1 MKIDS
6 RDKYIFEQLNRHY
19 EEAKKLGYEIFALVL
34 QGSQNYGLDIYN
46 DEYKSDIDSKLIVL
60 PTLDDLIEERKP
72 ISYTHVLDNDEHIDV
87 KDIRIMWD
95 CFKKQNVNF
104 IEILFSDYYIVPNQ
118 YIEYWERLRAMAED
132 LTHINPIQTV
142 KCLFGMSM
150 QKYEALKHPYPTIKW
165 KIDKWGYDG
174 KQLHHVIRINDFI
187 KRYVKGEE
195 FKSCL
200 YPSQGILKDLEDA
213 KLNRY
218 SLKKAEDIAYT
229 MMNETKFIKD
239 SFIQNNSECDTSQF
253 YHNLDNIRFNVMR
266 DFLKRAVTEM

>member
-1 MKIDS
+1 MND
-6 RDKYIFEQLNRHY
+6 RDKYIFEQLNKHY
-19 EEAKKLGYEIFALVL
+19 QEAKKLGYEIFALVL
-34 QGSQNYGLDIYN
+34 QGSQNYGLDIYR
-46 DEYKSDIDSKLIVL
+46 DDYKSDIDSKLIVL

-104 IEILFSDYYIVPNQ
+104 IEILFSDYYIVPSE
-118 YIEYWERLRAMAED
+118 YIEYWELLRAMAED

-187 KRYVKGEE
+187 KRYVAGEE

-200 YPSQGILKDLEDA
+200 YPSQSILRELENA
-213 KLNRY
+213 KLNKY
-218 SLKKAEDIAYT
+218 SLKEAEDIGYT
-229 MMNETKFIKD
+229 MTSETKFIKD
-239 SFIQNNSECDTSQF
+239 CFIQNHSECDTSEF
-253 YHNLDNIRFNVMR
+253 YCKLDNIRFQAMR
-266 DFLKRAVTEM
+266 NFLNREVTKV

>member
-1 MKIDS
+1 MND
-6 RDKYIFEQLNRHY
+6 RNKYIFEQLNKHY
-19 EEAKKLGYEIFALVL
+19 EEAKQLGYEIFALVL
-34 QGSQNYGLDIYN
+34 QGSQNYGLDIYR
-46 DEYKSDIDSKLIVL
+46 DDYKSDIDTKLIVL
-60 PTLDDLIEERKP
+60 PTLDDIIEERKP
-72 ISYTHVLDNDEHIDV
+72 ISYTHLLDNDEHIDV

-104 IEILFSDYYIVPNQ
+104 IEILFSDYYIVNPK
-118 YIEYWERLRAMAED
+118 YLEYWEQLRAMAEN

-187 KRYVKGEE
+187 KRYITGEE

-200 YPSQGILKDLEDA
+200 YPSQAILRELEDA
-213 KLNRY
+213 KLNKY
-218 SLKKAEDIAYT
+218 SLKEAEDIAYT

-239 SFIQNNSECDTSQF
+239 SFIQNNSEFDTSQF
-253 YHNLDNIRFNVMR
+253 HYNLDTIRFNAMR
-266 DFLKRAVTEM
+266 DFLKREVTKM